1 MITIASIYQK
11 SSFYEELE
19 LLRIDLEINDIIE
32 YCYLERFEMVFVK
45 NSSKYYKF
53 PTINYSDFFKSR

>member
-1 MITIASIYQK
+1 MITIASNYQK

-19 LLRIDLEINDIIE
+19 LLRIDLELNDIIE

-45 NSSKYYKF
+45 NCSKYYKF